1 MKKSIVIGIIIS
13 VILMSCG
20 KGGGSWPGTYTGI
33 PSGSANINRVIITQA
48 SNNTLQMQLQI
59 EVSGVY
65 YTYVT
70 IQNATVSGNNATI
83 NENGLIAGY
92 SDTYHFVGSAVLSG
106 NNLTVSGSGTS
117 TTNSSDVKLYY
128 FSGSK

>member
-1 MKKSIVIGIIIS
+1 MKKSIIIGIIIS
-13 VILMSCG
+13 VILMSCSKSNSG
-20 KGGGSWPGTYTGI
+20 WAGTYNGSV
-33 PSGSANINRVIITQA
+33 SGSANINRVIVTQTG
-48 SNNTLQMQLQI
+48 NTLQMQLQT

-83 NENGLIAGY
+83 NENGLILGY
-92 SDTYHFVGSAVLSG
+92 TDTYHFAGSALLSG
-106 NNLTVSGSGTS
+106 NNLTVTGSGTS